1 MMMNTM
7 VLRTGVLAA
16 VIDMTEAFVKE
27 HAKGESD
34 A

>member
-1 MMMNTM
+1 MLMKIM

-27 HAKGESD
+27 RTKGESD

>member
-1 MMMNTM
+1 MLMKTM

-16 VIDMTEAFVKE
+16 VIDMTETIVKE
-27 HAKGESD
+27 RTKGESD